1 MNKQIV
7 ITKVVSKNFVMDFV
21 AKIQNAFGFN
31 LGGYEKMIQK
41 GVQQIQD
48 ELKEKNIKLKWFRYE
63 ITQLTRA
70 ATAIMFYGEK
80 E

>member
-1 MNKQIV
+1 MNNQVV
-7 ITKVVSKNFVMDFV
+7 ITRVVSKNFVMDFV

-31 LGGYEKMIQK
+31 LKGYEKMIQK
-41 GVQQIQD
+41 GISQIQE
-48 ELKEKNIKLKWFRYE
+48 ELKAKDIKLKWFRYE

-70 ATAIMFYGEK
+70 ATAIMFYGER